1 MHWSQKD
8 TIPSITNLASL
19 RGEKSFESQFPL
31 GKLELVSVIV
41 KINKVNQIYK
51 ILKNKCHVISIL

>member
-8 TIPSITNLASL
+8 IIPSITNLASL
-19 RGEKSFESQFPL
+19 RGEKAFESQFPL

-41 KINKVNQIYK
+41 KINK
-51 ILKNKCHVISIL
+51 NKT